1 MGKHQMKFDREVV
14 EVEIPDSDLLG
25 VLRSREVP
33 CAPTEEEAVREALA
47 KLRDRKSV
55 V

>member
-25 VLRSREVP
+25 ILRSREVP
-33 CAPTEEEAVREALA
+33 CAPTEEEFACPRTAWA
-47 KLRDRKSV
+47 MSWAI
-55 V
+55 